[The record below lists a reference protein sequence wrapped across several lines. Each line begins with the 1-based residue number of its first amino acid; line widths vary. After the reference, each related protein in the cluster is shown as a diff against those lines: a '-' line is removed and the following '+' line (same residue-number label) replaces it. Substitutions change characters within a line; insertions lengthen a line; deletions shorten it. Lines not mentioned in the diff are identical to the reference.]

1 MERFPPLAELG
12 GGSAA
17 PREMIFVQVD
27 GNTYTVPGTT
37 NDYWV
42 EFSNQTA
49 TATLNLP
56 EATASSGGM
65 TVTVVNLHAT
75 HPVNVGDTG
84 RPVAGGD
91 CRSKYVS
98 VSWFDGNTEEWV
110 YYWDLFEEQL
120 PFSPDGAANSTI
132 IGGGNGGHWKSTE
145 GALPETNGGTG
156 VANFNILSAL
166 AGRRLSQIIAPAN
179 NTGIQT
185 IGSQNGMSVAGTPA
199 IAMESDGQY
208 ISYTSAATS
217 GTNNGWTG
225 GSSSSIHPCGTNRD
239 LRGEGVFVFKTGAD
253 VTNVRYYIGFTSNSG
268 LLTNGPTVY
277 HVAVF
282 GYDTAV
288 DGTAFWRVV
297 TMDGVTQ
304 NRVVTTI
311 PVATNTRYVFRVRLN
326 SGNVEFFDDTS
337 GWAASPT
344 VTAQTANLP
353 TSSQI
358 MGTIMGNR
366 TLANESKVIKCSS
379 ITVLSK

>member
-1 MERFPPLAELG
+1 MYRFPPDAS
-12 GGSAA
+12 GS
-17 PREMIFVQVD
+17 IDFD
-27 GNTYTVPGTT
+27 
-37 NDYWV
+37 
-42 EFSNQTA
+42 TA
-49 TATLNLP
+49 TIEGVLA
-56 EATASSGGM
+56 
-65 TVTVVNLHAT
+65 VV
-75 HPVNVGDTG
+75 
-84 RPVAGGD
+84 
-91 CRSKYVS
+91 
-98 VSWFDGNTEEWV
+98 
-110 YYWDLFEEQL
+110 
-120 PFSPDGAANSTI
+120 
-132 IGGGNGGHWKSTE
+132 
-145 GALPETNGGTG
+145 NGGTEADNATDARTNLSAAKSG
-156 VANFNILSAL
+156 ANSDITSLSGLTTPLSASQGGTGAVNFNVLSAL
-166 AGRRLSQIIAPAN
+166 AGQRLSQIIAPAN
-179 NTGIQT
+179 STSIQT
-185 IGSQNGMSVAGTPA
+185 IGSQNGMSVAGTA
-199 IAMESDGQY
+199 AVAMESDGQY
-208 ISYTSAATS
+208 VSYTSAATS

-239 LRGEGVFVFKTGAD
+239 LRGEGVFVFKTGSD

-268 LLTNGPTVY
+268 LLTNGPTAY

-326 SGNVEFFDDTS
+326 SGSVEFFDDTS